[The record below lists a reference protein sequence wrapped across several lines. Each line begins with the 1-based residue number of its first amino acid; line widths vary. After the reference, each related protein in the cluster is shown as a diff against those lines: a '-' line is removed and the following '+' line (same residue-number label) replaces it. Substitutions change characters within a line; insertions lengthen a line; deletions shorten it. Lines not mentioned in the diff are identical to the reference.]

1 MVKTNIVEENKKN
14 ILSITNFTN
23 KFEDNDS
30 SSESTFIDTE
40 NVDVDQDVIVQDK
53 IEISDNQIDTE
64 TENNTETETEN
75 NTDKEISTEKDTE
88 VIDDIDTIREKED
101 DLLQGGTVYD
111 IDFLLEDDAKLVN
124 IDKIFK
130 QVDIYINN
138 YNSIALQNYKKKIKQ
153 LYQKYSNNN
162 YVIENFN
169 KIIVKK
175 TDKTNKRVLEI
186 NKPKYYYY
194 DEDNNLLKLKRQIS
208 NSRADLLYKYE
219 KLIAKL
225 NITPEEKKT
234 FEKERTKFIEDLE
247 TYYIYTFY
255 HKKINKINKLNKS
268 NLILQKDISI
278 YKENNEYESK
288 ILNGNIYSI
297 DNSFIDTMNKYNSS
311 SLIEFNNIIQTLTSK
326 KYDEIIK
333 DKNIKESIKTYIKN
347 KNEIYEFTQSL
358 LKTADEQDNYINYI
372 VLELP

>member
-23 KFEDNDS
+23 KFEDDDS
-30 SSESTFIDTE
+30 SSESTYIDTE
-40 NVDVDQDVIVQDK
+40 KINVDQEVIGQDK
-53 IEISDNQIDTE
+53 IEISGNQIDTE

-75 NTDKEISTEKDTE
+75 NIDTEISTEKNTE

-162 YVIENFN
+162 YVIENFD

-175 TDKTNKRVLEI
+175 
-186 NKPKYYYY
+186 
-194 DEDNNLLKLKRQIS
+194 QI
-208 NSRADLLYKYE
+208 
-219 KLIAKL
+219 KLIK
-225 NITPEEKKT
+225 
-234 FEKERTKFIEDLE
+234 
-247 TYYIYTFY
+247 
-255 HKKINKINKLNKS
+255 
-268 NLILQKDISI
+268 
-278 YKENNEYESK
+278 
-288 ILNGNIYSI
+288 
-297 DNSFIDTMNKYNSS
+297 
-311 SLIEFNNIIQTLTSK
+311 
-326 KYDEIIK
+326 
-333 DKNIKESIKTYIKN
+333 
-347 KNEIYEFTQSL
+347 
-358 LKTADEQDNYINYI
+358 
-372 VLELP
+372 

>member
-23 KFEDNDS
+23 KFEDDDS
-30 SSESTFIDTE
+30 FSESTYIDTE
-40 NVDVDQDVIVQDK
+40 KVNVDQEVIGQDK
-53 IEISDNQIDTE
+53 IEISDNQLDTE
-64 TENNTETETEN
+64 TENNTVIDT
-75 NTDKEISTEKDTE
+75 EISTVTDTE
-88 VIDDIDTIREKED
+88 VIDNIDNIDTIRKQED

-124 IDKIFK
+124 IDKILK

-162 YVIENFN
+162 YVIENFD

-175 TDKTNKRVLEI
+175 TDKTNKIVLEI

-219 KLIAKL
+219 KLVAKL
-225 NITPEEKKT
+225 NITPEDKKT

-278 YKENNEYESK
+278 YKENNDYESK

-333 DKNIKESIKTYIKN
+333 DKNIKETIKTYIKN

-358 LKTADEQDNYINYI
+358 LKTADEQDNYVNYI